1 LRLTI
6 QVDTLGHKIAN
17 FVEKSRRPGV
27 RRGFIGLE
35 NSNPANPM
43 AAKQRRNESGGSLR
57 ST

>member
-1 LRLTI
+1 VTV
-6 QVDTLGHKIAN
+6 QVEALGRKIAN

-35 NSNPANPM
+35 NGNPANPT
-43 AAKQRRNESGGSLR
+43 AAKQRPNETGGALR